1 MTVFTPSL
9 RLAGAIAASAVLIAL
24 TGCSNAEPAAET
36 LDFTFSYPANE
47 NSPYEAVAKMYMDA
61 NPEIEVTLNPVPS
74 ENYDTV
80 LTTQLQGGNAADVV
94 MAIPGS
100 GSPVALIPLSE
111 AELIAP
117 LDGTTVDLI
126 PESSRTLFF
135 TGDQQWGLP
144 TDISI
149 TGTIFNSSAGVTYP
163 EGTTEMLDT
172 CGSLDEGVSLF
183 ALAGSIPI
191 NTGLAAVSMAA
202 TRVYAEDP
210 DWDAER
216 DAGEVSF
223 ASTPGWRDT
232 LQLILDMQAAGCFQ
246 AGAEGSG
253 FDAIVG
259 GIGQGTSLGAFIPGG
274 AAKELAGAGQE
285 LIVESFP
292 APDGAAPFIFASSDY
307 ALAIS
312 KASTHKA
319 GAQAFLNWFAEPENA
334 AAYAELAGSL
344 PITGVDGVDLDGT
357 VYEPVASLIEDGDYV
372 TFPVTVWTNPNVFL
386 TLGSGVQ
393 GLLTNQ
399 QTVDGLLEEL
409 DTVWDQQ

>member
-1 MTVFTPSL
+1 M
-9 RLAGAIAASAVLIAL
+9 
-24 TGCSNAEPAAET
+24 
-36 LDFTFSYPANE
+36 
-47 NSPYEAVAKMYMDA
+47 
-61 NPEIEVTLNPVPS
+61 
-74 ENYDTV
+74 
-80 LTTQLQGGNAADVV
+80 
-94 MAIPGS
+94 
-100 GSPVALIPLSE
+100 
-111 AELIAP
+111 
-117 LDGTTVDLI
+117 
-126 PESSRTLFF
+126 
-135 TGDQQWGLP
+135 
-144 TDISI
+144 
-149 TGTIFNSSAGVTYP
+149 
-163 EGTTEMLDT
+163 
-172 CGSLDEGVSLF
+172 
-183 ALAGSIPI
+183 
-191 NTGLAAVSMAA
+191 
-202 TRVYAEDP
+202 
-210 DWDAER
+210 
-216 DAGEVSF
+216 SF